1 MASYAY
7 AWVGTKVEPTTLAPR
22 ISPPRRGSTTQ
33 VQAEVAAFAAVFLW
47 PRSLHCRARP
57 RSLPCPGSPTPPGAS
72 LLRTTWDRDRR
83 RLIHSKGAIVMK
95 VRLLDPAVPQRD
107 FAAQGGTEI
116 VHDSALDLRLG
127 NVRIEDLAA
136 EETRRPCSY
145 SPSSSWTDSCRGRLC
160 PDRAR
165 LRGGLQGLAHNQL
178 RAGRMGDV

>member
-1 MASYAY
+1 MATH
-7 AWVGTKVEPTTLAPR
+7 GLEPKWNQRHWLR
-22 ISPPRRGSTTQ
+22 GFPPLRGSTTQ

-47 PRSLHCRARP
+47 PRSSHCRARP

-72 LLRTTWDRDRR
+72 LLRTTWDRDWR

-136 EETRRPCSY
+136 EETRRPYSY
-145 SPSSSWTDSCRGRLC
+145 SPSSSWTGFLPGPSM
-160 PDRAR
+160 P
-165 LRGGLQGLAHNQL
+165 
-178 RAGRMGDV
+178 